1 MNIAITILA
10 SIVGIY
16 FALML
21 LLYLRQSKHLYK
33 PTHEIETTP
42 EQLGFEYD
50 SIMFKTSDNITLNG
64 WFIPQQPLSAYG
76 AQRVVL
82 FFHGNTGN
90 ISHCM
95 ETIELYHRLG
105 LGIFLFDYRGY
116 GNSIGRTTEQGT
128 YHDAEAAWL
137 YLVNTLDI
145 PPEQII
151 VHGRSLGGAVASW
164 LVSQYTPKA
173 FIIESTFTS
182 AADIAVEHF
191 PHMPAR
197 LLTRFH
203 YNVLENIENV
213 ECPVLVVCSREDN
226 ITPIHHAIKLFDA
239 ARDPKEFLEI
249 EGNHYDGF
257 LTTGQ
262 RYIDGLE
269 AFINKYTAHEKFA
282 VTG

>member
-1 MNIAITILA
+1 MNIAIAILG

-42 EQLGFEYD
+42 DRLGFEYD

-64 WFIPQQPLSAYG
+64 WFIPQQPVPEYG

-95 ETIELYHRLG
+95 ETIEMYHRLG
-105 LGIFLFDYRGY
+105 LGIFIFDYRGY
-116 GNSIGRTTEQGT
+116 GNSIGRITEQGT
-128 YHDAEAAWL
+128 YHDAEAAWQ

-145 PPEQII
+145 PPDHII

-182 AADIAVEHF
+182 AADIAAEHF

-197 LLTRFH
+197 LLTRYH
-203 YNVLENIENV
+203 YNTLENIENV

-239 ARDPKEFLEI
+239 AREPKEFLEI

-262 RYIDGLE
+262 QYIDSLD
-269 AFINKYTAHEKFA
+269 AFISKYTANENFA